1 MLQGSPSRCNWGIL
15 WDSLIIR
22 WDRSI
27 CWIIRIVVEGSFR
40 ILQGFVGIVRF
51 VESFELWLRDPLGFF
66 GIPEGFLR
74 NSWGIFWKLA
84 IGNLSNHFHQLVMG
98 FLRISWRSSIVFQ
111 PFFFLSFFLFHF
123 FFLCLYFCCSVLLFW
138 VLFIYFF
145 LCCHQDV
152 IDWDSLM
159 ILYGDSLWDQSNAT
173 RLKVLIALW
182 LDYCAA
188 LSVLFMTRSPR
199 GHNTPT
205 SHLTMLTR
213 HVT

>member
-15 WDSLIIR
+15 WDSPIIR

-27 CWIIRIVVEGSFR
+27 CWIIRIGVEGSFR

-111 PFFFLSFFLFHF
+111 PFFFLSFSFTSS
-123 FFLCLYFCCSVLLFW
+123 FCAFTSAVVEFY
-138 VLFIYFF
+138 LFIFF

-152 IDWDSLM
+152 VDWDSLM
-159 ILYGDSLWDQSNAT
+159 ILYGDSLRDQSNAT
-173 RLKVLIALW
+173 SLKVLIALW

>member
-111 PFFFLSFFLFHF
+111 PFFSFFLSLSLLLSVSLLLLFCSAVLSFIYLF
-123 FFLCLYFCCSVLLFW
+123 FFVLPSGRHWLR
-138 VLFIYFF
+138 FF
-145 LCCHQDV
+145 D
-152 IDWDSLM
+152 
-159 ILYGDSLWDQSNAT
+159 DSLWGFFVGPIKRDQAQSSYCTLTWLLRRTVCIIYDTVAT
-173 RLKVLIALW
+173 R
-182 LDYCAA
+182 
-188 LSVLFMTRSPR
+188 S
-199 GHNTPT
+199 
-205 SHLTMLTR
+205 
-213 HVT
+213 